1 MVSRKANSSSRG
13 SHAAGDR
20 PRRERGEKRVKPPL
34 DERSLRDLALSYA
47 ARFAS
52 TGARLEAYLLRKL
65 RERGTATDADGRTAQ
80 IDIPALIA
88 RLVEL
93 GYVDDDAYARAR
105 ARDLGA
111 RGYGARRVEQALWAA
126 GVDEGLRQ
134 AHAPGE
140 SASRKAAALM
150 AQKKRIGPW
159 GAPSGFGR
167 EISSD
172 PLARRKAHEKAV
184 AAMLRAGHQ
193 YDHVRF
199 ILAASR
205 EEDVAEWVD
214 EAVEEDG
221 AADEEGIE
229 GTW

>member
-1 MVSRKANSSSRG
+1 M
-13 SHAAGDR
+13 
-20 PRRERGEKRVKPPL
+20 KPPL
-34 DERSLRDLALSYA
+34 NETALRDLALHYA
-47 ARFAS
+47 ARFAT
-52 TGARLEAYLLRKL
+52 TGARLETYLARKL
-65 RERGTATDADGRTAQ
+65 KERGVAEDADGRTMH
-80 IDIPALIA
+80 IDIPALVA

-111 RGYGARRVEQALWAA
+111 RGYGGRRVEQVLRFA
-126 GVDEGLRQ
+126 GVGEGLRQ

-140 SASRKAAALM
+140 AAGRKAAALM
-150 AQKKRIGPW
+150 AQKKRLGPW
-159 GAPSGFGR
+159 GVGR
-167 EISSD
+167 EVSGD

-205 EEDVAEWVD
+205 EEDVTQWLD
-214 EAVEEDG
+214 E